1 MSAGLPMPRPEIE
14 RSEKTFLS
22 CTAPSVVANRSYLQ
36 RLQSQKPISKI
47 KVPKS
52 RGRGRF
58 LEQLQCFSDPH
69 KVALRISRCKTS
81 RSRKECFLGGGGI
94 SITLIETHRG
104 LPRRQA

>member
-1 MSAGLPMPRPEIE
+1 MGCGQEWAYDSRSSWSE
-14 RSEKTFLS
+14 RTFLS
-22 CTAPSVVANRSYLQ
+22 CTAPSVAANRPYLQ

-58 LEQLQCFSDPH
+58 QEQLQCFSDPH

-81 RSRKECFLGGGGI
+81 LSRKEHFLGGS
-94 SITLIETHRG
+94 SIPLIETHRG